1 MLAHYQAEPISEVR
15 FAGRKHRGTMDT
27 PSPGAVLGKLSGS
40 TAGSSWRDNRTRY
53 RVRSSFQCQMS
64 SGKLGLERALRII
77 SSYPDFSLYLV
88 LVPSLRTVRVLGRGK
103 KSYSYGSFVFFC
115 LCKLMEARGDKLQS
129 VFVELTVVLRMES

>member
-1 MLAHYQAEPISEVR
+1 MVR
-15 FAGRKHRGTMDT
+15 SSAPNLR
-27 PSPGAVLGKLSGS
+27 S
-40 TAGSSWRDNRTRY
+40 TRSLIMPRRDNRTRY

-103 KSYSYGSFVFFC
+103 KSYSYGSFVFF
-115 LCKLMEARGDKLQS
+115 LSLQTYGS
-129 VFVELTVVLRMES
+129 PRR